1 MSPTALVSRIL
12 EYAEGGHRH
21 ACAFLLLLG
30 LALFLPGQTTLQ
42 PMDRDEPRFAQATKQ
57 MLETGDFID
66 IRFQEEARHK
76 KPVGIYWLQSI
87 AVSAGEAVGVEDAR
101 RTVALYRIP
110 SLLGALATMLLTYAA
125 ACAFVSRRGAL
136 MAAVLMGAT
145 ILLGVEARL
154 AKTDAVLA
162 GTIIGAMA
170 ALARAWMRRDED
182 PPLSP
187 TWRIGFWV
195 ALGFGILVKGPIA
208 PLVVGLAALLLSI
221 SRRSARWLKTL
232 GPGLGFV
239 IVALI
244 VLPWFAAIAIKSGGS
259 FFEASLGDD
268 MLAKVGQSK
277 ERHGAPPGTYL
288 AVFLG
293 TAWPLAPFFL
303 LSLPFVWRER
313 RDPAVL
319 FALAWAIP
327 MWLVFEAVRTKLP
340 HYVMPLYPA
349 LAILAALAAERGA
362 LIHRGRIATILACW
376 LAVVP
381 LVLAGAAFFGA
392 RHLGDAPPWI
402 GVPVLL
408 LALPAGIVAA
418 RLFLQGRAGS
428 AAVAAACASVVI
440 SFGAYQFT
448 APALRSLLVSERLAE
463 AARSVGCDSPVL
475 ASAGYSEP
483 SLVLLTSTD
492 IEMTDGRGAAELL
505 AGPGCRIVFV
515 ERRHMEAFERAVSSA
530 GLSPRLVTR
539 ITGLNINGGRRLD
552 IAVLSRE
559 GAPR

>member
-1 MSPTALVSRIL
+1 MSPIAVLSRIL
-12 EYAEGGHRH
+12 DYAEGGHKR

-66 IRFQEEARHK
+66 IRFQDEARHK
-76 KPVGIYWLQSI
+76 KPVGIYWLQSV
-87 AVSAGEAVGVEDAR
+87 AVSTAEAFGMDEAR
-101 RTVALYRIP
+101 RTVAIYRIP
-110 SLLGALATMLLTYAA
+110 SVLGALATMLLTYAA
-125 ACAFVSRRGAL
+125 ACAFMSRRGAV

-162 GTIIGAMA
+162 ATIIGAMA
-170 ALARAWMRRDED
+170 ALARAWMRGDDD
-182 PPLSP
+182 PPL
-187 TWRIGFWV
+187 TQAWRIGFWV
-195 ALGFGILVKGPIA
+195 ALGCGILVKGPIA

-244 VLPWFAAIAIKSGGS
+244 VLPWFAAIAIKSGGA

-288 AVFLG
+288 GVFLG
-293 TAWPLAPFFL
+293 TAWPLAPFLF

-319 FALAWAIP
+319 FALAWAVP

-349 LAILAALAAERGA
+349 LARRADIEADLGA
-362 LIHRGRIATILACW
+362 LIHRGRTATVLAWW

-381 LVLAGAAFFGA
+381 LVLAAAAFFGA

-402 GVPVLL
+402 GIPVLL
-408 LALPAGIVAA
+408 LAVWPGILAA

-428 AAVAAACASVVI
+428 AALAAAAASIVI
-440 SFGAYQFT
+440 AFGAYQFT
-448 APALRSLLVSERLAE
+448 APALRALHVSERLAE
-463 AARSVGCDSPVL
+463 AARSVGCADPAL

-483 SLVLLTSTD
+483 SLVFLTRTEID
-492 IEMTDGRGAAELL
+492 MTNGRGAAEFL

-515 ERRHMEAFERAVSSA
+515 ERRQAEAFERTVSASA
-530 GLSPRLVTR
+530 LSPRLVTR

-552 IAVLSRE
+552 IAVLFVENAR
-559 GAPR
+559 